1 MAWETRRGRRYYY
14 RSVRRGGRVVKEYG
28 GAGRVAELWAQLDAL
43 TLERRAIERQERAA
57 ERARSDA
64 LEAQTLELIQLT
76 DALVVATLTAA
87 GYHRH
92 DRGAWRRR
100 RDRPGPADEEAD

>member
-14 RSVRRGGRVVKEYG
+14 RSVRRGGRVVKEYFG
-28 GAGRVAELWAQLDAL
+28 TGRVAELCAQLDAL
-43 TLERRAIERQERAA
+43 TLERRAIERQDRAA
-57 ERARSDA
+57 ERDRCDA
-64 LEAQTLELIQLT
+64 LEARTLELIELT
-76 DALVVATLTAA
+76 DALVAATLTVA

-100 RDRPGPADEEAD
+100 RDRPGQAEEEAD

>member
-1 MAWETRRGRRYYY
+1 MAWELRGNRSYYY
-14 RSVRRGGRVVKEYG
+14 RSVRRGGRVVKEYFG
-28 GAGRVAELWAQLDAL
+28 TGRVAELCARLDAL
-43 TLERRAIERQERAA
+43 TLERQVIERQDRAA
-57 ERARSDA
+57 ERDRCDA

-100 RDRPGPADEEAD
+100 RDRSGPAEAEAD